1 MSKSATAERR
11 LLTLGQLAQRLGV
24 SIHRVKYA
32 IESYRIEPVTRIG
45 IIRVWSEDD
54 LPRIKSA
61 ISRVASNRGVRR

>member
-1 MSKSATAERR
+1 MSEHVSADRR
-11 LLTLGQLAQRLGV
+11 LLTLGQLAQQLGV

-45 IIRVWSEDD
+45 IMRVWSEDD

-61 ISRVASNRGVRR
+61 ISRVASNRGGAR